1 MQEPKPLCRK
11 LHPNVTDPSGVAAWP
26 IEAGNKTD
34 FHGIG
39 TNDEDNR
46 DRGGRRLGRERGC
59 SANRCND
66 DIHAPANQF
75 GRQRRQALVVT
86 VGPAIL
92 NRDIPTFDVSGFAQP
107 LRNAATRCAKDAADA
122 LWRKPTIGT
131 ASCCACVPSGH
142 AAAPPSSV
150 MNSRRRI
157 VAISSPSHVI
167 SSKRR
172 SQPGPISRRRLRAI
186 RLPQPRRQAGRRR
199 RAAPRRPRDKSCPG
213 TYS

>member
-107 LRNAATRCAKDAADA
+107 LAECGDKMRKGCSRCAVEKANDRHRQ
-122 LWRKPTIGT
+122 LL
-131 ASCCACVPSGH
+131 
-142 AAAPPSSV
+142 
-150 MNSRRRI
+150 
-157 VAISSPSHVI
+157 
-167 SSKRR
+167 
-172 SQPGPISRRRLRAI
+172 RLR
-186 RLPQPRRQAGRRR
+186 PQRPRR
-199 RAAPRRPRDKSCPG
+199 RAAEERDEFASSHCGYFFTVSRNFIQAAIPARADFSSTPSGNPATPTPPTSWPSTASG
-213 TYS
+213 TPPPTR